1 MPLEHGF
8 FPPYGGDDKDG
19 VGTHK
24 DWLTLT
30 PKQLNEVP
38 IDNDYDDGVEISQKD
53 KATQMVIRQRNAYR
67 KIVFSRYHE
76 IILNIR
82 DYINVPVSF
91 NKLKCEYFLRNG
103 LAVAVGKD
111 AVGTFQ
117 LLGTVNDTN
126 TVTNSFTPY
135 GINELTGKDINFIL
149 PKRLI
154 PPDLSN
160 YKEITELDNAKTG
173 DFVILRNKPFTF
185 TNDMAII
192 NFYADRLAELM
203 ASRLSLIL
211 QAKVTSVIPV
221 ENGNSEDADQIV
233 ANLMNG
239 APYLIMNKDRMRLK
253 DMVVTIGDSSIPE
266 RIKTLKTA
274 FNDEQNE
281 LNNLLGINTVGVDKA
296 SGVSEKE
303 ADSNNDYVTSTTNMY
318 IRGVQHGL
326 DLYNARFN
334 KNMYVYMNQP
344 SLAELKIGGFDG
356 SDNN

>member
-1 MPLEHGF
+1 MVLEHGF
-8 FPPYGGDDKDG
+8 FPPYGGEEDG

-30 PKQLNEVP
+30 PKELNQVP
-38 IDNDYDDGVEISQKD
+38 IDNDYDSGVEVSQKD
-53 KATQMVIRQRNAYR
+53 KATQMIIRQRNAYR
-67 KIVFSRYHE
+67 KIIFSRYHE

-91 NKLKCEYFLRNG
+91 NRLKCEYFLRSG
-103 LAVAVGKD
+103 MAV
-111 AVGTFQ
+111 
-117 LLGTVNDTN
+117 VN
-126 TVTNSFTPY
+126 F
-135 GINELTGKDINFIL
+135 F
-149 PKRLI
+149 
-154 PPDLSN
+154 
-160 YKEITELDNAKTG
+160 
-173 DFVILRNKPFTF
+173 
-185 TNDMAII
+185 
-192 NFYADRLAELM
+192 ADRLAELM

-221 ENGNSEDADQIV
+221 ENGNSEDANQIA
-233 ANLMNG
+233 ANLLNG

-281 LNNLLGINTVGVDKA
+281 LNNMLGINTVGVDKA
-296 SGVSEKE
+296 SGVSDKE

-326 DLYNARFN
+326 DLYNTRFH
-334 KNMYVYMNQP
+334 KKMYVYMNQP
-344 SLAELKIGGFDG
+344 SLAELKLGGD
-356 SDNN
+356 D

>member
-1 MPLEHGF
+1 MVLEHGF
-8 FPPYGGDDKDG
+8 FPPYGGKDDG

-24 DWLTLT
+24 DWLTLE
-30 PKQLNEVP
+30 PKELNQVP
-38 IDNDYDDGVEISQKD
+38 IDNDYDSGVEISQKD
-53 KATQMVIRQRNAYR
+53 KATQMIIRQRNAYR
-67 KIVFSRYHE
+67 KIIFNRYHE

-91 NKLKCEYFLRNG
+91 NKLKCEYFLRSG
-103 LAVAVGKD
+103 MAVAVGKD
-111 AVGTFQ
+111 ALDNFQ

-126 TVTNSFTPY
+126 TVTNAFTPY
-135 GINELTGKDINFIL
+135 ANKRLTGKDINFVI
-149 PKRLI
+149 PKNLI
-154 PPDLSN
+154 PFDLKN
-160 YKEITELDNAKTG
+160 YQEITELDNAQTG

-185 TNDMAII
+185 TNDMAIV

-221 ENGNSEDADQIV
+221 ENGNSEDADQIA
-233 ANLMNG
+233 ANLLNG

-281 LNNLLGINTVGVDKA
+281 LNNMLGINTVGVDKA
-296 SGVSEKE
+296 SGVSDKE

-326 DLYNARFN
+326 DLYNTRFN
-334 KNMYVYMNQP
+334 KKMYVYMNQP
-344 SLAELKIGGFDG
+344 SLAELKLGGDE
-356 SDNN
+356 